1 MQLAGQTP
9 DLPLISEE
17 AQTQPSVPRGE
28 ATAAPDFDV
37 ATVLNTVLVVD
48 DSLVVRKVMQRDL
61 EGIGLQVLTAVD
73 GQDALAVLEESP
85 VDIALVDLEMPRMN
99 GLELTSHIRSQ
110 PETKD
115 IPVIMITSRATDKH
129 RQLADEAGVSEYL
142 NKPYS
147 EEQLLQC
154 IHSHLQQAGH

>member
-1 MQLAGQTP
+1 MATILVI
-9 DLPLISEE
+9 DDDKIVRE
-17 AQTQPSVPRGE
+17 AVTDILEIFHVN
-28 ATAAPDFDV
+28 
-37 ATVLNTVLVVD
+37 VLSASDGT
-48 DSLVVRKVMQRDL
+48 
-61 EGIGLQVLTAVD
+61 EGIEVFAENLDVID
-73 GQDALAVLEESP
+73 GIIIDRR
-85 VDIALVDLEMPRMN
+85 MPKLN
-99 GLELTSHIRSQ
+99 GLATLQKLRAIQ
-110 PETKD
+110 KD